1 MDQKQMRSN
10 MNKLFLALPL
20 VSVLAACGTTEKF
33 EKRAEYENT
42 KQEKYVERTI
52 DKAPKWMN
60 QLPESK
66 SAVYANGTAVSR
78 DFSMADEKAKLVA
91 YSKICMAAGGEVD
104 KQSKMF
110 LSDTEDTTVERSE
123 MAIRA
128 MCRGVDISGAEI
140 VEIKRISEGSR
151 YRSYAL
157 VALPLGEANSLA
169 TRNEQRK
176 AAAGGRARAD
186 RAFDELDANNRR

>member
-1 MDQKQMRSN
+1 MK
-10 MNKLFLALPL
+10 KLL
-20 VSVLAACGTTEKF
+20 SVLPVVSFLTACGTTEKF

-52 DKAPKWMN
+52 DKAPKWMT

-66 SAVYANGTAVSR
+66 SAVYANGTGVSR
-78 DFSMADEKAKLVA
+78 DFSMADEKAKMVA
-91 YSKICMAAGGEVD
+91 FSKICMAAGGEVD

-128 MCRGVDISGAEI
+128 MCRGVDISGTEI

-151 YRSYAL
+151 YRAYAL
-157 VALPLGEANSLA
+157 VALPLGEANALA
-169 TRNEQRK
+169 TRNDQRR
-176 AAAGGRARAD
+176 AAAGSKVRAD

>member
-1 MDQKQMRSN
+1 